1 MAEATAG
8 KIAGMPQGGDGKKAV
23 PPAAGDRGSRSINSL
38 PDGALEHIISFLP
51 AEEAVQTSVLAS
63 RWRHLW
69 KSATGL
75 RIGCRDDGEPGPV
88 KEHREFVDHLLLLRG
103 GSPLY
108 YTCEIKLG
116 QFQADDMARINLWFR
131 HAVQCKVR
139 VLRLRIFSNLYLPL
153 DDLPLVAQ
161 RLTRLELHGVQLNS
175 TSMDFSS
182 CPAMD
187 HLELIDCGLTNVKK
201 IVSESVK
208 HLSIISCFDD
218 SCYERSRVRVCVP
231 KLISLRLGEID
242 RTPILDSMPLLVE
255 AFVRVND
262 WRGDMCRIKLEP
274 ADCSSGANKSLV
286 CGSSGNVGTGRCTS
300 FLLLHSLSEAM
311 SLVLNSVPDVIVF
324 RGDSRW
330 CPIFRNLKTLLLDD
344 YWCVPDEFNALACI
358 LEHSPVLEKLT
369 LQLFS
374 EGPHH
379 NVEMKWGCSMFGPS
393 ATISEHL
400 DIVEIKCEVVDEMV
414 LKVLEFL
421 STFNICKLTC
431 NSPTFLTHTIGF
443 TCVKKC

>member
-51 AEEAVQTSVLAS
+51 AEEAVRTSVLAS

-103 GSPLY
+103 
-108 YTCEIKLG
+108 
-116 QFQADDMARINLWFR
+116 
-131 HAVQCKVR
+131 
-139 VLRLRIFSNLYLPL
+139 

-175 TSMDFSS
+175 TTMDFSS

-286 CGSSGNVGTGRCTS
+286 CGSSGNVDTGRCTS

-330 CPIFRNLKTLLLDD
+330 CPMFRNLKTLLLDD

-374 EGPHH
+374 EDPHH
-379 NVEMKWGCSMFGPS
+379 NVEMKGGCSMFGPS